1 MSWIELVVFL
11 WAFHQL
17 YIYSMAVYR
26 AFLLRRL
33 KWLALISTAPLM
45 LLMFLVDLVAQF
57 TVATV
62 AFAERPRGLRFAR
75 KTFVVR
81 GREMALPVPVGEWL
95 VTHRL
100 RRYMRDG
107 NGWRYRVASALCRYL
122 LDQFDPTGAHCD
134 SDAPALAKRDG

>member
-1 MSWIELVVFL
+1 MTWLWILILL

-57 TVATV
+57 TVASI
-62 AFAERPRGLRFAR
+62 AFAELPRGLGFKRR
-75 KTFVVR
+75 TFTVR
-81 GREMALPVPVGEWL
+81 GRSLTVPVPVGEWL

-100 RRYMRDG
+100 RRYIRTG
-107 NGWRYRVASALCRYL
+107 AGWRHRVAHALCHYL

-134 SDAPALAKRDG
+134 SDPPALPRGQ